1 MQNKKEKRRE
11 RERMVGE
18 AAAEKKLYDA
28 ATKGDV
34 ATFQQLLQQDPHLVE
49 SVSFA
54 CSRNVVHI
62 ATLRG
67 QVAMVEEVLNINP
80 QLARYLDSQ
89 KSSPLHIAAAQG
101 NVEIAKKLLSVAPEM
116 CWWIDDQ
123 GMNPVHIAA
132 MKGHDEVL
140 KEMLQLDLLPAME
153 RLHRGQTV
161 LHLCVK
167 HRRLSTLKVSVEKL
181 GELVYAKDDDGETLL
196 HLAVRSNQL
205 EMVQYLVENNKMKK
219 LTENSMGKTALDIL
233 EECAPHTSTTSEMK
247 RILLN
252 LSNQQK
258 SLLFAQLKMT
268 DMTMVV
274 VVLIATM
281 AFQAVVSPPGGVWQ
295 DTTSSH
301 TAGKA
306 VMASTHP
313 KLYKHFVRANTT
325 AFVSSLITI
334 IFVTTGAPLRE
345 VLFLGIVYYA
355 MWVSVASIGVSYGAS
370 LIMTNPSETKPI
382 GHIVAIVVCLF
393 VAILGSVLAYF
404 GIQELYMSW
413 KRKKQQQEDLTFQRF
428 IGLFFQDLTNESSE
442 YLRNNQSLSGFPRRP
457 DSDTRTGQAA

>member
-1 MQNKKEKRRE
+1 MS
-11 RERMVGE
+11 GE
-18 AAAEKKLYDA
+18 KLYDA
-28 ATKGDV
+28 ILKGDV
-34 ATFQQLLQQDPHLVE
+34 TRFREVVQQDPYLIE
-49 SVSFA
+49 SASFA

-132 MKGHDEVL
+132 MKGHEEVL

-167 HRRLSTLKVSVEKL
+167 HRQLSTLKVSVEKL

-205 EMVQYLVENNKMKK
+205 EMVEYLVENNKMKK

-233 EECAPHTSTTSEMK
+233 EECAPHKRSEMK
-247 RILLN
+247 RILLS

-258 SLLFAQLKMT
+258 SLVFAYLKMT

-281 AFQAVVSPPGGVWQ
+281 AFQAAVSPPGGVWQ
-295 DTTSSH
+295 DDTSSH

-325 AFVSSLITI
+325 AFVSSLISI
-334 IFVTTGAPLRE
+334 IFVATGAPLRE
-345 VLFLGIVYYA
+345 FIFLVVVYYA

-370 LIMTNPSETKPI
+370 LIMTNPAPTKPLA
-382 GHIVAIVVCLF
+382 HVVDIVLSLF
-393 VAILGSVLAYF
+393 AAILGSVIAYI
-404 GIQELYMSW
+404 GIQQLYLSW
-413 KRKKQQQEDLTFQRF
+413 KRKKQQQEDLTFPRF
-428 IGLFFQDLTNESSE
+428 IRLFFQDLMNESSE
-442 YLRNNQSLSGFPRRP
+442 LLRNNQSLSGFPRRP